1 MSIKETLY
9 IFTSG
14 KLNRKDNTLLLTPS
28 KNEDQN
34 NKTNNKINNNDN
46 NNNNNNNYN
55 SNNKIFLPIERIK
68 DIFIFSEITINT
80 KLINFLAANEV
91 IIHFFNYY
99 GYYTS
104 TLYPREKYLSGELI
118 IKQVQNY
125 LDTEKRLYLAKC
137 FVLSGIYHILRNL
150 SKNLSKKNN
159 MILNYEEIETQVY
172 KTKNIPE
179 LMSIEGKIRNIYYQ
193 EYFGIDKRTKKPP
206 LDKINSLISFGNSL
220 LYSTII
226 TELYYTQLNPII
238 SYLHEPY
245 LRRFSLALDIS
256 EIFKP
261 IIVDTTIKNLIN
273 NDNILDD
280 SNFEQDLNYV
290 FLNEVGKK
298 KFVKKYKDKLK
309 ETTNHRKLKR
319 EVSYNFLIRLESYR
333 LIKHFMEEELY
344 TPLKTW
350 W

>member
-1 MSIKETLY
+1 MSMKETLY

-28 KNEDQN
+28 KEDDEN
-34 NKTNNKINNNDN
+34 SKTNGNN
-46 NNNNNNNYN
+46 
-55 SNNKIFLPIERIK
+55 NNKIFLPIERIK
-68 DIFIFSEITINT
+68 DIFIFSEVTINT
-80 KLINFLAANEV
+80 KLINFLASNEV
-91 IIHFFNYY
+91 IVHFFNYY

-104 TLYPREKYLSGELI
+104 TLYPREKYLAGELI

-125 LDTEKRLYLAKC
+125 LDNEKRLYLAKC

-150 SKNLSKKNN
+150 SKNLPQKNN
-159 MILNYEEIETQVY
+159 EILNYEEIESQVY

-179 LMSIEGKIRNIYYQ
+179 LMSIEGRIRNTYYK
-193 EYFGIDKRTKKPP
+193 EYFGIDQRTKNPP

-226 TELYYTQLNPII
+226 TELYYTQLNPTI

-261 IIVDTTIKNLIN
+261 IIIDTTIKNLIN

-280 SNFEQDLNYV
+280 FNFEQDLNYV

-309 ETTNHRKLKR
+309 ETTNYRKLKR
-319 EVSYNFLIRLESYR
+319 EVSFNFLIRLESYR